1 MRTTTIAACLLAA
14 CLPLTACAGS
24 EEPAAEKPPAASSQP
39 EEPAAEPAPKE
50 LTLGK
55 PAETVGDS
63 GTGELEV
70 TPTTVVYV
78 DEGGGETP
86 EHGRFAVVTVKDKA
100 TSAVAAAEAPPA
112 SGGGWAW
119 IAPDGQSVD
128 SGGGTS
134 FNVVLDSFNNAGEVQ
149 PGSFTWNAVV
159 FDLTE
164 KQAAGGTLVYTDG
177 NGTTHRWKVP
187 AEDTGPQIEQVKE
200 ELEF

>member
-14 CLPLTACAGS
+14 CLPLTACSGS
-24 EEPAAEKPPAASSQP
+24 EEPAAEKPPTASSQP
-39 EEPAAEPAPKE
+39 DEPTAEPAPKE
-50 LTLGK
+50 LALGK
-55 PAETVGDS
+55 PAETVGDG

-86 EHGRFAVVTVKDKA
+86 EHGTFAVVTVKDKA
-100 TSAVAAAEAPPA
+100 SGAVAAAEAPPA

-159 FDLTE
+159 FDLTAA
-164 KQAAGGTLVYTDG
+164 QAKGGTLVYTDG
-177 NGTTHRWKVP
+177 NGTAHRWKLP
-187 AEDTGPQIEQVKE
+187 AENTGPQVEQVKG